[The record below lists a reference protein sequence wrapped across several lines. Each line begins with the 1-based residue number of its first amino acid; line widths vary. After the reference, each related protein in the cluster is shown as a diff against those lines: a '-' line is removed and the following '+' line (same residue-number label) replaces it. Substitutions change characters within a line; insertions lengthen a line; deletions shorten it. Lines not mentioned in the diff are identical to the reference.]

1 MSFPTIRPRLG
12 RFATPNAAEASPFV
26 VNRSK
31 RVWIG
36 LVEQRELGRFD
47 FLDEQMSRMVIA
59 LWGHLEHNPGHAQI
73 FAD

>member
-1 MSFPTIRPRLG
+1 
-12 RFATPNAAEASPFV
+12 
-26 VNRSK
+26 
-31 RVWIG
+31 VWIG

-59 LWGHLEHNPGHAQI
+59 LLGHLEHNPGHAQI

>member
-1 MSFPTIRPRLG
+1 
-12 RFATPNAAEASPFV
+12 
-26 VNRSK
+26 
-31 RVWIG
+31 VWIG

-47 FLDEQMSRMVIA
+47 FRDAQMSRTVIA